1 MKLTININ
9 NLQSI
14 KNAQKQL
21 LEAKKTLQ
29 EIMNNFLE
37 DVALEIIKLAN
48 QGVDRSDIG
57 EEVKIDIK
65 GGWDIQKTKTGL
77 RVYNKTQQAVFVEF
91 GVGFEGSIKKHP
103 QADSEGYQY
112 NVGSKIN
119 PKTNIWIFNVKSDAE
134 IDISQ
139 DYIINRG
146 KTSVSTRGQP
156 ALLFAYNAL
165 VDIKTSNK
173 LEQLWN
179 ENYGRY
185 VK

>member
-1 MKLTININ
+1 MK
-9 NLQSI
+9 
-14 KNAQKQL
+14 
-21 LEAKKTLQ
+21 
-29 EIMNNFLE
+29 
-37 DVALEIIKLAN
+37 DV
-48 QGVDRSDIG
+48 VSDVIA
-57 EEVKIDIK
+57 EPAAE
-65 GGWDIQKTKTGL
+65 
-77 RVYNKTQQAVFVEF
+77 YAAE
-91 GVGFEGSIKKHP
+91 
-103 QADSEGYQY
+103 
-112 NVGSKIN
+112 IN